1 MPDAIIR
8 YQLTEEEV
16 VHGFIKNLPARRRNI
31 AGTLLILLGVLE
43 LVLGAHTHSSLGTLY
58 IVMGGLF
65 VVCGLLLVLLM
76 PKIYRLA
83 YGKVVRANQSFTA
96 AKEISFD
103 EVRLNSSSAVQK
115 LEVPWASFKRLTQDE
130 KYFYLHLDV
139 LGNVSLL
146 PKSAFDEA
154 SLQSFLRCSQS
165 VPRA

>member
-16 VHGFIKNLPARRRNI
+16 VRGFIKNLPARRRVI
-31 AGTLLILLGVLE
+31 AGTFLILLGVLE
-43 LVLGAHTHSSLGTLY
+43 LVLGARKHSSF
-58 IVMGGLF
+58 GGFYTVVGGVF
-65 VVCGLLLVLLM
+65 VACGLVFILLM
-76 PKIYRLA
+76 PVVYRLA
-83 YGKVVRANQSFTA
+83 YVKVVRANPSFTA

-103 EVRLNSSSAVQK
+103 EGQLTSSSAVQK
-115 LEVPWASFKRLTQDE
+115 LEVPWSSFRRLTQDE
-130 KYFYLHLDV
+130 EYFYLHLDV

-154 SLQSFLRCSQS
+154 SLHEFLRCSQT